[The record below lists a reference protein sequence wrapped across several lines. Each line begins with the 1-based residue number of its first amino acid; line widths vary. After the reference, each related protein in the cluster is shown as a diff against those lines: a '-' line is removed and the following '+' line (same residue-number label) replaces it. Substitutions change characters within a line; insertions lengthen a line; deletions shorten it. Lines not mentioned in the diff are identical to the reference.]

1 MAKKKKKPTFDKL
14 SQSQLNALDLFQ
26 RANTNHEEFIKKIGA
41 RGILANALRSMEKWY
56 YQRGTCYMDCHL
68 KVWVTPQNRPLFT
81 VNCINRLLSL
91 LHKNYR
97 DVVLV
102 RFVIVDEDGFLMEEK
117 DE

>member
-1 MAKKKKKPTFDKL
+1 MTKRKKRPTFDKL

-41 RGILANALRSMEKWY
+41 HGLLANALRNMEKWH
-56 YQRGTCYMDCHL
+56 YQRGGCSMDCHL
-68 KVWVTPQNRPLFT
+68 KIWVTPQNRPLFT
-81 VNCINRLLSL
+81 VNSINRLLSL

-102 RFVIVDEDGFLMEEK
+102 RFVIVDEDGYLVEEK
-117 DE
+117 DD